1 MKIARWRLLVS
12 FKRQQTAQL
21 LKIIWNWTHII
32 SDNQISTLAIVDA
45 RRTAGTLPYRYCN
58 PLFLQFLRAT
68 DPEHHATSLPIYEVQ
83 TAFALPRSTFLEVPR
98 DLLPSAVFYLRSAR
112 PGQGRVP
119 R

>member
-45 RRTAGTLPYRYCN
+45 RRTAGTVPYRYCT

-83 TAFALPRSTFLEVPR
+83 TASAWRCSIFLEARR
-98 DLLPSAVFYLRSAR
+98 DYFRGA
-112 PGQGRVP
+112 
-119 R
+119 